1 MTAFEYTITDSIG
14 IHARPAGMLA
24 KEAAKYK
31 SKVFLHFGDKKAD
44 ARRLIAI
51 MGMASSTAIRFVWKS
66 RARTKRRLRRSLRH
80 FSRRTCKE

>member
-24 KEAAKYK
+24 KEAAKFK

-51 MGMASSTAIRFVWKS
+51 MGGN
-66 RARTKRRLRRSLRH
+66 
-80 FSRRTCKE
+80 

>member
-24 KEAAKYK
+24 KERPRSSRARFSCISAI
-31 SKVFLHFGDKKAD
+31 KAD

-51 MGMASSTAIRFVWKS
+51 MGMGIKHGNTVCVEVEGEDEAEAAAQIEAFFK
-66 RARTKRRLRRSLRH
+66 ANL
-80 FSRRTCKE
+80 

>member
-31 SKVFLHFGDKKAD
+31 SKVFLHFGDKKSGCTPPD
-44 ARRLIAI
+44 RHHGHGHQARQHR
-51 MGMASSTAIRFVWKS
+51 S
-66 RARTKRRLRRSLRH
+66 RGSGR
-80 FSRRTCKE
+80 

>member
-24 KEAAKYK
+24 KEAAKFK

-51 MGMASSTAIRFVWKS
+51 MGIKHGNTVRVEVEGEDEAEAAAQLEAFFK
-66 RARTKRRLRRSLRH
+66 ANL
-80 FSRRTCKE
+80 

>member
-14 IHARPAGMLA
+14 IHARPASLLA
-24 KEAAKYK
+24 KEAAKFK

-51 MGMASSTAIRFVWKS
+51 MGMGIKHGNPGRVDVEGEAAADAAAQIEVFVK
-66 RARTKRRLRRSLRH
+66 ANL
-80 FSRRTCKE
+80 

>member
-24 KEAAKYK
+24 KEAAKFK

-44 ARRLIAI
+44 ARRLIASWEW
-51 MGMASSTAIRFVWKS
+51 ASSTAIPFAWKWK
-66 RARTKRRLRRSLRH
+66 ARTKRKRQRRLRH

>member
-24 KEAAKYK
+24 KEAAKFK

-51 MGMASSTAIRFVWKS
+51 MGMGIKHGNTVRVEVEGEAAAQLEAFFK
-66 RARTKRRLRRSLRH
+66 ANL
-80 FSRRTCKE
+80 

>member
-24 KEAAKYK
+24 KEAAKFK

-51 MGMASSTAIRFVWKS
+51 MGMGIKHGNTVRVEVE
-66 RARTKRRLRRSLRH
+66 ARTKRKRQRRLRH